1 MASRSESTAMDS
13 LNFPPSRRFDLACLG
28 RLAVDLYAQQVGAR
42 LEDVSSFAKYLGG
55 SSANI
60 AFGAARL
67 GLKAAMIS
75 RVGDEQMGRF
85 LLETL
90 RREGCDT
97 SMVQI
102 DPERLT
108 GLVLLGLKD
117 RDTFP
122 LLFVRENCADMA
134 LDAASIGEDFIAGCR
149 ALLITGTHLST
160 PTVRAASL
168 AALGHAVKHGV
179 VRVLDIDYRP
189 VLWGLTRRGEGANRY
204 VADAA
209 VTAKLQQVLPHFDL
223 LIGTE
228 EEFLI
233 AGGGGGGLLAALRRV
248 REVSTAALVIKLG
261 AKGCCF
267 IEGAV
272 PARLEDAPTA
282 LGERIEVLNVLGAGD
297 AFAAGLMAGFLNG
310 EDFHGAAKIANAC
323 GAIVVSRHACAPAMP
338 TPAELGHWFSGRRLA
353 RVVADPLLAHLHRTT
368 AARPAWPEL
377 YVMAFDHRSQF
388 VEMAQ
393 AAGAPLARI
402 TALKQLLLRAA
413 EAAERTQ
420 AMQGRLGV
428 LIDGRFG
435 SDALCAA
442 TGRAGHA
449 WWVGRPV
456 ELPGSRP
463 LAFDGTRSIGT
474 ALVSWPREQ
483 VVKCLVHYHPD
494 DEAELRVAQEERLLE
509 LWEATRASGHELLL
523 EVIVPALPDKPRHDD
538 QAVLRA
544 VKRFYNLGLKP
555 EWWKLAPMAA
565 GSWQALALLV
575 AERDPQCRGAVILG
589 LNQPLEVLAQGFAQA
604 THPIV
609 KGFMIGRTIWGDASR
624 AWFNGQIDDAT
635 LVGEVAERF
644 GRLVQAWRAR
654 GEPR

>member
-1 MASRSESTAMDS
+1 MSTPSRLA
-13 LNFPPSRRFDLACLG
+13 FPPGRHFDLACLG

-42 LEDVSSFAKYLGG
+42 LEDVASFAKYLGG

-60 AFGAARL
+60 AFGVARL
-67 GLKAAMIS
+67 GLRAAMIS

-90 RREGCDT
+90 QREGCDT
-97 SMVQI
+97 RQVQI

-134 LDAASIGEDFIAGCR
+134 IDAAAIPEEFISGCR

-168 AALGHAVKHGV
+168 AALGHAAKHGV

-189 VLWGLTRRGEGANRY
+189 VLWGLTKRGEGANRY

-209 VTAKLQQVLPHFDL
+209 VTSRLQEVLPQFDL

-228 EEFLI
+228 EEFMI
-233 AGGGGGGLLAALRRV
+233 AGGGAGDLLSALRRV
-248 REVSTAALVIKLG
+248 REVSSAALVVKLG

-267 IEGAV
+267 IEGAI

-282 LGERIEVLNVLGAGD
+282 LGERIEVMNVLGAGD
-297 AFAAGLMAGFLNG
+297 AFAAGLMTGFLQG
-310 EDFHGAAKIANAC
+310 EDFQGAAKIANAC

-338 TPAELGHWFSGRRLA
+338 TPAELVHWFSGQRLP
-353 RVVADPLLAHLHRTT
+353 RVDADPVLAHVHRNTS
-368 AARPAWPEL
+368 ARPAWPEL
-377 YVMAFDHRSQF
+377 NVMAFDHRAQF
-388 VEMAQ
+388 EAMAGE
-393 AAGAPLARI
+393 AGAPLARI
-402 TALKQLLLRAA
+402 PVLKQLLLRAA
-413 EAAERTQ
+413 EATEQ
-420 AMQGRLGV
+420 AQGVQGRLGV
-428 LIDGRFG
+428 MIDGRYG
-435 SDALCAA
+435 SDALNAA
-442 TGRAGHA
+442 TGRS

-456 ELPGSRP
+456 ERPGSRP
-463 LAFDGTRSIGT
+463 LAFDGTRSVGT
-474 ALVSWPREQ
+474 ALLSWPREQ
-483 VVKCLVHYHPD
+483 VVKCLVSYHPD
-494 DEAELRVAQEERLLE
+494 DDAMLRVAQEERLLE

-523 EVIVPALPDKPRHDD
+523 EVIPPALANHLTDD
-538 QAVLRA
+538 ATVLRA

-565 GSWQALALLV
+565 ESWVALAALV
-575 AERDPQCRGAVILG
+575 AERDQQCRGAVILG
-589 LNQPLEVLAQGFAQA
+589 LNQPLEDLVAGFAAA
-604 THPIV
+604 THPVV
-609 KGFMIGRTIWGDASR
+609 KGFMVGRTIWDEASR
-624 AWFNGQIDDAT
+624 SWLKGEIDDSA
-635 LVGEVAERF
+635 LVAQVAARF
-644 GRLVQAWRAR
+644 GQLVQAWRS
-654 GEPR
+654 PRQDAL